1 MSEQRAPAAIG
12 RRGMRVGVAVAA
24 TVVTLGLATAAAVV
38 APQAPLVVVE
48 TLSSR
53 SADLLRRAGSA
64 LPLGYAFVA
73 GMVAAVNPCG
83 FVLLPAWL
91 GAYVSDRAAAGGG
104 RPVRHS
110 ISVALSLT
118 GGVVGL
124 FLVVGAVVAGVSG
137 SFILAFPWI
146 GLGLG
151 VLLTGVGGA
160 VVAGHAFHLSFVDDL
175 TGRLARGARAS
186 SARSYATYGV
196 VYGLAS
202 LSCTLPAFLAVLAT
216 SFLSGGYLTALIQ
229 FVMFGAGMAAVL
241 ATMTVLAGW
250 LTGRAPSALQRFSR
264 QAIRLSGVLL
274 LIGGGYL
281 VYYWL
286 SIWPLLRPA
295 S

>member
-1 MSEQRAPAAIG
+1 VSDSRAPVVDQNRI
-12 RRGMRVGVAVAA
+12 RVGVAVLVTA
-24 TVVTLGLATAAAVV
+24 VTLGLALAAAVL
-38 APQAPLVVVE
+38 APRLPLLLVE

-53 SADLLRRAGSA
+53 SADVLRRTGSV

-91 GAYVSDRAAAGGG
+91 SAYVSDRVAVGGG

-118 GGVVGL
+118 GGVVAL

-137 SFILAFPWI
+137 SFIVAFPWI

-151 VLLTGVGGA
+151 VLLTALGGMA
-160 VVAGHAFHLSFVDDL
+160 VAGHGIHLSFVDAW
-175 TGRLARGARAS
+175 TARLAIGRKEP
-186 SARSYATYGV
+186 SARSYARYGV

-202 LSCTLPAFLAVLAT
+202 LSCTLPAFLAVIAT
-216 SFLSGGYLTALIQ
+216 SLLAGGYLAALIQ
-229 FVMFGAGMAAVL
+229 FVLFGAGMAAVL
-241 ATMTVLAGW
+241 ATMTVLVGW
-250 LTGRAPSALQRFSR
+250 LAGRASGGLRRFSR
-264 QAIRLSGVLL
+264 HAIRVSGALL
-274 LIGGGYL
+274 LVAGGYL

-286 SIWPLLRPA
+286 SVWPLLRPA

>member
-1 MSEQRAPAAIG
+1 
-12 RRGMRVGVAVAA
+12 
-24 TVVTLGLATAAAVV
+24 
-38 APQAPLVVVE
+38 LVVVE

-53 SADLLRRAGSA
+53 SADLLRRAGGA

-91 GAYVSDRAAAGGG
+91 SAYVSGRGTMGDD

-110 ISVALSLT
+110 LSVALSLT

-137 SFILAFPWI
+137 SFIVAFPWV

-151 VLLTGVGGA
+151 VLLTAVGGL
-160 VVAGHAFHLSFVDDL
+160 VLAGRSIHLAFIDDWTAKLS
-175 TGRLARGARAS
+175 RGAKSS

-202 LSCTLPAFLAVLAT
+202 LSCTLPAFLAVIAT
-216 SFLSGGYLTALIQ
+216 SLLSGGFLAALVQ

-241 ATMTVLAGW
+241 ASMTVLVGW
-250 LTGRAPSALQRFSR
+250 LAQRPHRALRTFSR
-264 QAIRLSGVLL
+264 YAIRLSGLL
-274 LIGGGYL
+274 LLVGGGYL

-286 SIWPLLRPA
+286 SVWPLLRPA

>member
-1 MSEQRAPAAIG
+1 VTHQSAPVVDRQRA
-12 RRGMRVGVAVAA
+12 RVGVAVAA
-24 TVVTLGLATAAAVV
+24 TAVTLGLALAAAVLV
-38 APQAPLVVVE
+38 PRVPLVVVE

-53 SADLLRRAGSA
+53 SADLLRRAGGA

-91 GAYVSDRAAAGGG
+91 SAYVSDRGTTGDH

-110 ISVALSLT
+110 LSVALSLT

-137 SFILAFPWI
+137 SFIVAFPWV

-151 VLLTGVGGA
+151 VLLTAVGGL
-160 VVAGHAFHLSFVDDL
+160 VLAGRNVHFSFIDDWTAKLS
-175 TGRLARGARAS
+175 RGAKAS

-202 LSCTLPAFLAVLAT
+202 LSCTLPAFLAVVAT
-216 SFLSGGYLTALIQ
+216 SLLSGGFLAAVVQ

-241 ATMTVLAGW
+241 ASMTVLVGW
-250 LTGRAPSALQRFSR
+250 LAQRPHRALRTFSR
-264 QAIRLSGVLL
+264 YAIRLSGLL
-274 LIGGGYL
+274 LLVGGGYL

>member
-1 MSEQRAPAAIG
+1 
-12 RRGMRVGVAVAA
+12 MRVGVAVAV
-24 TVVTLGLATAAAVV
+24 TTGTLGLALSASVLAPRAA
-38 APQAPLVVVE
+38 LLFVE

-53 SADLLRRAGSA
+53 SADLLQRAGNA

-91 GAYVSDRAAAGGG
+91 SAYVSDRGTVGGD

-110 ISVALSLT
+110 FSVALSLT

-137 SFILAFPWI
+137 SFIVAFPWV

-151 VLLTGVGGA
+151 VLLTAVGGT
-160 VVAGHAFHLSFVDDL
+160 VVAGRSVHLSFVDDW
-175 TGRLARGARAS
+175 TSKLARGARAS
-186 SARSYATYGV
+186 SARSYAIFGV

-202 LSCTLPAFLAVLAT
+202 LSCTLPAFLAVIAISL
-216 SFLSGGYLTALIQ
+216 LSGGYLAALIQ
-229 FVMFGAGMAAVL
+229 FLMFGVGMAAVL
-241 ATMTVLAGW
+241 ATMTVLVGW
-250 LTGRAPSALQRFSR
+250 LAQRPHRALRRFSR
-264 QAIRLSGVLL
+264 YAIRLSGLL
-274 LIGGGYL
+274 LLLGGGYL

-286 SIWPLLRPA
+286 SVWPLLRPA

>member
-1 MSEQRAPAAIG
+1 VAAAATA
-12 RRGMRVGVAVAA
+12 VTLALAVAA
-24 TVVTLGLATAAAVV
+24 AVLAPRV
-38 APQAPLVVVE
+38 PLLVVE

-53 SADLLRRAGSA
+53 SADLLRRTGTV
-64 LPLGYAFVA
+64 LPLGYAFAA

-91 GAYVSDRAAAGGG
+91 SAYVSDRVAAAGG

-118 GGVVGL
+118 GGIVGL
-124 FLVVGAVVAGVSG
+124 FLVVGAVVASVSG

-151 VLLTGVGGA
+151 VLLTAIGGVA
-160 VVAGHAFHLSFVDDL
+160 VAGHGFHVPLVDHW
-175 TGRLARGARAS
+175 TARLARGETGT
-186 SARSYATYGV
+186 SARSYAKYGV

-202 LSCTLPAFLAVLAT
+202 LSCTLPAFLAVIAT
-216 SFLSGGYLTALIQ
+216 SLLSGGYLAALAQ
-229 FVMFGAGMAAVL
+229 FVMFGVGMAAVL
-241 ATMTVLAGW
+241 ATMTVLVGW
-250 LTGRAPSALQRFSR
+250 LAGRAQGALRRFSR
-264 QAIRLSGVLL
+264 HAIRVSGVLL
-274 LIGGGYL
+274 LLAGGYL

-286 SIWPLLRPA
+286 SVWPLLRPA

>member
-1 MSEQRAPAAIG
+1 VTEQPAPAID
-12 RRGMRVGVAVAA
+12 RQGMRVGVAVAVTA
-24 TVVTLGLATAAAVV
+24 GTLGLALAASVL
-38 APQAPLVVVE
+38 APRAALLFVE

-53 SADLLRRAGSA
+53 SAGLLQRAGNA

-91 GAYVSDRAAAGGG
+91 SAYVSDRSALGGDH
-104 RPVRHS
+104 PIRHS

-118 GGVVGL
+118 GGVVVL

-151 VLLTGVGGA
+151 VLLTAVGGM
-160 VVAGHAFHLSFVDDL
+160 VLAGRSFHLSFIDDW
-175 TGRLARGARAS
+175 TTKLARGAKAS

-216 SFLSGGYLTALIQ
+216 SLLSGGFLAALVQ

-241 ATMTVLAGW
+241 ASMTVLVGW
-250 LTGRAPSALQRFSR
+250 LAQRPHRALRTFSR
-264 QAIRLSGVLL
+264 YAIRLSGLL
-274 LIGGGYL
+274 LLVGGGYL

-286 SIWPLLRPA
+286 SVWPLLWPA

>member
-1 MSEQRAPAAIG
+1 MNAQRAAVSIE
-12 RRGMRVGVAVAA
+12 RRGMRVGLAVAA
-24 TVVTLGLATAAAVV
+24 TLVTLGLAAAAAVLT
-38 APQAPLVVVE
+38 PRAPLLVVE
-48 TLSSR
+48 ALSSR
-53 SADLLRRAGSA
+53 SADFLRRAGSV

-118 GGVVGL
+118 GGVVAL

-151 VLLTGVGGA
+151 VLLTGVGGV
-160 VVAGHAFHLSFVDDL
+160 VVAGHAFHLSFIDDW
-175 TGRLARGARAS
+175 TGRLARGARTS
-186 SARSYATYGV
+186 SARSNATYGV

-216 SFLSGGYLTALIQ
+216 SLLSGGYLTALIQ

-250 LTGRAPSALQRFSR
+250 LTGRAPGALRRFSR
-264 QAIRLSGVLL
+264 HAIRVSGLWL